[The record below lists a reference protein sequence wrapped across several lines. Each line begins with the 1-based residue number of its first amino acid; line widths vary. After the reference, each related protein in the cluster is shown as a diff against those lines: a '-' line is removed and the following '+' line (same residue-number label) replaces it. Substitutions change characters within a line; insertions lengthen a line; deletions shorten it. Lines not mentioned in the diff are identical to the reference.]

1 MSCTCL
7 GEHHDAT
14 VLKWRQLL
22 KCPVEVEELGE
33 VIGDGNMET
42 ESETSSQKMSTEP
55 PTESSSGN
63 FSSDS
68 ICESL
73 FIHVCPV

>member
-1 MSCTCL
+1 M
-7 GEHHDAT
+7 
-14 VLKWRQLL
+14 
-22 KCPVEVEELGE
+22 EVEELGE

-42 ESETSSQKMSTEP
+42 ESETSSQEMSTEP
-55 PTESSSGN
+55 PTGSSSGN

-68 ICESL
+68 IILCESL